1 MPMNMANIILLV
13 LLGTAL
19 VVYIAVMI
27 IQWRDK

>member
-1 MPMNMANIILLV
+1 MLMNMANIILLV